1 METEL
6 KRLRRLYKFPNEE
19 SYNDTHLL
27 ILINRR
33 KHLISQLNRPI
44 NIITELKVIDTN
56 PINLSLYNI
65 IKNIRN
71 ITSVAIKTLVDNK
84 IINI

>member
-19 SYNDTHLL
+19 GYNDAYLL

-33 KHLISQLNRPI
+33 KHLISQLNKPI
-44 NIITELKVIDTN
+44 NSMSELKVIDTN
-56 PINLSLYNI
+56 PINFSLDNI